1 VARLILDTTVLVT
14 SERRRTSIGELI
26 DDEDDVAIAAVSA
39 AELMAGVELADRRR
53 RRRRETFVATIL
65 EALPVE
71 PYDRRVAH
79 AHASLLAHVR
89 RAGPP
94 RGAHEL
100 IVAATA
106 VASDRVIVTRDT
118 RPLEG
123 LPRVRVR

>member
-1 VARLILDTTVLVT
+1 MARLILDTTVLVT
-14 SERRRTSIGELI
+14 SERRRTSMSELI
-26 DDEDDVAIAAVSA
+26 DEEDDVAIAAVSA
-39 AELMAGVELADRRR
+39 AELVAGVELADRRR
-53 RRRRETFVATIL
+53 RRRREAFVATIL

-71 PYDRRVAH
+71 PYDHRVAH
-79 AHASLLAHVR
+79 AHAALLAHAR
-89 RAGPP
+89 RTETP

-106 VASDRVIVTRDT
+106 VASDRMIVTRDT

>member
-26 DDEDDVAIAAVSA
+26 DEEDDVAIAAVTA
-39 AELMAGVELADRRR
+39 AELMAGVELTDRRR
-53 RRRRETFVATIL
+53 VRRREAFVARIL

-89 RAGPP
+89 RTGAP

-100 IVAATA
+100 IIAATA

-123 LPRVRVR
+123 LPHVRVR